1 MEVKFAFT
9 ESAQDSLTWEDI
21 ETLESGNIGKARSIL
36 ARFVVDD
43 SEKPVPFDDA
53 MSTLGKLKISEIQ
66 GVLENFA
73 KLMSEQAVNPPNAAS

>member
-1 MEVKFAFT
+1 MNVNFAFT

-21 ETLESGNIGKARSIL
+21 ETLESGNISKARAIL

-43 SEKPVPFDDA
+43 NKNPVPFDDA

-66 GVLENFA
+66 GVLESFA
-73 KLMSEQAVNPPNAAS
+73 KLMSEEAVNPQIAAS